1 VDTDRLIP
9 LLLPPTVPAHVRVWQ
24 VDVAR
29 DEVRLD
35 GLNAVERAR
44 CLHYRQH
51 ASRVRFA
58 ETRLALR
65 ALLGER
71 LGIVPDAVAFVA
83 GEHGKPLLEDDLL
96 HFNVSHAGCYALI
109 ALSDTTPV
117 GIDIE
122 RIDSERAYDDLAG
135 QYYSPPE
142 QAACKGDPAHF
153 FQLWSCKEAV
163 VKAWGTGILDGLPAL
178 SASADGISFYP
189 AAAEH
194 PPTRVWRIAAPQG
207 YAAALAIA

>member
-9 LLLPPTVPAHVRVWQ
+9 LLLPATVPGHVRVWQ

-35 GLNAVERAR
+35 GLNAAERTR

-71 LGIVPDAVAFVA
+71 LGTAPDAVAFVA
-83 GEHGKPLLEDDLL
+83 GEHGKPHLEGDVL
-96 HFNVSHAGCYALI
+96 HFNVSHAGRHALI
-109 ALSDTTPV
+109 ALSDAAPV
-117 GIDIE
+117 GVDLECID
-122 RIDSERAYDDLAG
+122 RERAFDDLAE
-135 QYYSPPE
+135 QFYSLQE
-142 QAACKGDPAHF
+142 CAACKGNPEMF

-178 SASADGISFYP
+178 STHADGIRD
-189 AAAEH
+189 AAAPGH
-194 PPTRVWRIAAPQG
+194 RPARVWHIAAPDG